1 MDKNFLKR
9 IVYLVFGCYLYGLG
23 LTFYVYNGLGM
34 DPWNVFHGGITLH
47 TGIGIGIVNVIVSIV
62 IIFVAVAMGEPFGI
76 GTIFNSTLIGGFL
89 QLNINTGIFTVPDT
103 LPMKIL
109 FLFLGMIIIGFAT
122 YYYIK
127 PGFGSGPRDSL
138 SIALSKKW
146 KMKMGYT
153 KSIVDVMA
161 VVVGIMLGGSFGIGT
176 IISSVLGGV
185 FVQIVFNMFS
195 FDVKNLEHENIL
207 DTMKRMSKA

>member
-9 IVYLVFGCYLYGLG
+9 VAYLVFGCYLYGLG

-34 DPWNVFHGGITLH
+34 DPWNVLHSGISMH
-47 TGIGIGIVNVIVSIV
+47 TGIGIGIVNVMVSII
-62 IIFVAVAMGEPFGI
+62 IIFIAVAMGESFGI

-89 QLNINTGIFTVPDT
+89 QLNINTGIFSVPDT
-103 LPMKIL
+103 LMMKIA

-127 PGFGSGPRDSL
+127 PSFGSGPRDSL

-146 KMKMGYT
+146 
-153 KSIVDVMA
+153 
-161 VVVGIMLGGSFGIGT
+161 
-176 IISSVLGGV
+176 
-185 FVQIVFNMFS
+185 N
-195 FDVKNLEHENIL
+195 
-207 DTMKRMSKA
+207 MKRN